1 MIQYKSKARKY
12 RHVNHRILY
21 AFSQQVGHYLLA
33 FYIYTNH
40 VEGGVPLAA
49 IINQAPREC
58 RAARIKA
65 GGRKEFIYPDDFPHL
80 REHGGDFYAWQENG
94 IWYIETTLTG
104 KALREKM
111 DGMLPH
117 SHKPF

>member
-1 MIQYKSKARKY
+1 MQSRPHQSG
-12 RHVNHRILY
+12 RE
-21 AFSQQVGHYLLA
+21 
-33 FYIYTNH
+33 
-40 VEGGVPLAA
+40 EGVHL
-49 IINQAPREC
+49 
-58 RAARIKA
+58 
-65 GGRKEFIYPDDFPHL
+65 PDDFPHL

>member
-1 MIQYKSKARKY
+1 M
-12 RHVNHRILY
+12 
-21 AFSQQVGHYLLA
+21 
-33 FYIYTNH
+33 
-40 VEGGVPLAA
+40 AA
-49 IINQAPREC
+49 IINQAPRES

>member
-1 MIQYKSKARKY
+1 MKEEYLWQLLLTRLRVSAEPPASKR
-12 RHVNHRILY
+12 
-21 AFSQQVGHYLLA
+21 
-33 FYIYTNH
+33 
-40 VEGGVPLAA
+40 
-49 IINQAPREC
+49 
-58 RAARIKA
+58 

-117 SHKPF
+117 SHKPFDV

>member
-1 MIQYKSKARKY
+1 M
-12 RHVNHRILY
+12 
-21 AFSQQVGHYLLA
+21 
-33 FYIYTNH
+33 
-40 VEGGVPLAA
+40 AA

-94 IWYIETTLTG
+94 IWV
-104 KALREKM
+104 
-111 DGMLPH
+111 H
-117 SHKPF
+117 

>member
-1 MIQYKSKARKY
+1 M
-12 RHVNHRILY
+12 
-21 AFSQQVGHYLLA
+21 
-33 FYIYTNH
+33 
-40 VEGGVPLAA
+40 AA

-94 IWYIETTLTG
+94 IWYIETDADRQGTEG
-104 KALREKM
+104 E
-111 DGMLPH
+111 DGRYAPA
-117 SHKPF
+117 